1 MYQYKVV
8 YLFFIVCWCCSMLK
22 CDGETCEQ
30 YASDLEILSQ
40 FPFTVGLDYK
50 QQGPDKSTAILDS
63 NGTSVTMIQLRQRGS
78 IVPESVFCLKN
89 LKSLDIMNMIFMNG
103 IVPDTLS
110 NLQQLFG
117 LSITNTPILKMTDNV
132 ATLKKLESLTL
143 NNCSLTHM
151 PNLSGM
157 TNLTTL
163 SLPNNLLSKLEG
175 LVGVRSLS
183 LYKNLFTEIP
193 TLTEPEKLGRL
204 DMNYNPVQDMDMI
217 TAFVNLTDARL
228 SFTNI
233 PVVPTEIAELEKLY
247 LLDLSHTQITHIPK
261 PILTMARLKFLI
273 IQGNSF
279 ADEEV
284 NSMKMEFG
292 TNRPDLTLLI

>member
-1 MYQYKVV
+1 
-8 YLFFIVCWCCSMLK
+8 MLK
-22 CDGETCEQ
+22 CDGENCEQ

-63 NGTSVTMIQLRQRGS
+63 NGTSVVMIQLRQPGS
-78 IVPESVFCLKN
+78 TVPESVFCLKN
-89 LKSLDIMNMIFMNG
+89 LQSLDIMNMIFMNG

-110 NLQQLFG
+110 NLQQLFS
-117 LSITNTPILKMTDNV
+117 LSITNTPIIKMTDSV
-132 ATLKKLESLTL
+132 ATLKQLQSLTL
-143 NNCSLTHM
+143 NNCSLAYM

-157 TNLTTL
+157 TKLLTV
-163 SLPNNLLSKLEG
+163 SLPNNRLSKLEG

-193 TLTEPEKLGRL
+193 TLTEPEGLSRL

-228 SFTNI
+228 SFTKI
-233 PVVPTEIAELEKLY
+233 SVIPTEINELEKLY
-247 LLDLSHTQITHIPK
+247 SLDLAHTQITQIPK
-261 PILTMARLKFLI
+261 TILTMARLKYLI

-279 ADEEV
+279 ADEEI
-284 NSMKMEFG
+284 NSMKNEFG
-292 TNRPDLTLLI
+292 TQRPDLTLLI